1 MEKMPVG
8 EWRSI
13 PKLLPSVGVGIK
25 EVLLEF
31 RAYRD
36 GADEETVICA
46 LFHDVAEV
54 MTPACHGEVG
64 KLFLFLQLLLQIKIL
79 GQKGFNILL
88 NWTSR
93 ISVIQ

>member
-13 PKLLPSVGVGIK
+13 LKLLPSVGVGIK

-64 KLFLFLQLLLQIKIL
+64 KLFLFLQLFCK
-79 GQKGFNILL
+79 
-88 NWTSR
+88 SR
-93 ISVIQ
+93 FSAKKVLTFS